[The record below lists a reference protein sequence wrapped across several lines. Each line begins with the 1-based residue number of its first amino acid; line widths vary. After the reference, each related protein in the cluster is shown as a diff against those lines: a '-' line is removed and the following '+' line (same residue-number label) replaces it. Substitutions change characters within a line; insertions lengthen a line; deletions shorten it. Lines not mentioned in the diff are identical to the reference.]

1 MLLILNATF
10 VLFSTEP
17 REQLD
22 VSPCTTVY
30 IKFQG
35 HISKALNG
43 NGSGHDSD
51 GTYMSSLS
59 GSGGRSGG
67 GGSVVVGRVG
77 VGSISDLLSP
87 VEAAAE
93 RIERELSKDLFGD
106 TTGMRILLL
115 TCSCCADHVL
125 LRLD

>member
-1 MLLILNATF
+1 M
-10 VLFSTEP
+10 
-17 REQLD
+17 
-22 VSPCTTVY
+22 
-30 IKFQG
+30 
-35 HISKALNG
+35 NG

-59 GSGGRSGG
+59 GSGGGGG
-67 GGSVVVGRVG
+67 GGSVGRVGGG

-106 TTGMRILLL
+106 TGMGIA
-115 TCSCCADHVL
+115 TDC
-125 LRLD
+125 

>member
-1 MLLILNATF
+1 M
-10 VLFSTEP
+10 
-17 REQLD
+17 
-22 VSPCTTVY
+22 
-30 IKFQG
+30 
-35 HISKALNG
+35 NG

-59 GSGGRSGG
+59 GSGGRSG